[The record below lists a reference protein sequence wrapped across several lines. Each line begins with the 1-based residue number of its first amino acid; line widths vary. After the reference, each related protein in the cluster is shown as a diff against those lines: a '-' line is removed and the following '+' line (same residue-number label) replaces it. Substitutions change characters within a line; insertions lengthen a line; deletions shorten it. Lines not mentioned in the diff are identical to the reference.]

1 MANGGWEFSTASG
14 KLQGKIDWSS
24 SSNGSSANTSNITA
38 ILYARRVDG
47 YTTTGQS
54 WSGYVK
60 VQGKD
65 NSNQTNI
72 SFGHSVSVGGSWVEM
87 ARVTL
92 YNAKHNDDGSGS
104 ATVSGSVTGP
114 SGTGLSGITSSGSS
128 GITLDKIARYTSITS
143 FTVSKRDE
151 TSFTF
156 NWQTADTIDYAW
168 YSTNNGSNWTGVDVT
183 DGTSGSFNVT
193 GLSVGGTYNC
203 KLRVRRKDSQLTT
216 DSAVVSAKTNTAP
229 TTQINSY
236 TETTATVKWTSDGTS
251 NHIWYSVDNGSW
263 VDAGNVNATTGT
275 YTVSGLS
282 VNADHNIKTRVRK
295 SNTSNTY
302 DSSAAPFKTYNW
314 PNCTSAP
321 DFTIGNSVKLDFYNP
336 LNRTMSIRMWSHVSQ
351 GFVTDTINI
360 TGTTYTFT
368 PNENTLYSSIP
379 NNTSSTYNIDVTY
392 SGNKY
397 VKTGGKYSINTTAS
411 KPTFTNNFGLKDT
424 TVNDLTTAIG
434 NNQILVQNVSNI
446 NLTIASANKMV
457 ANKSA
462 TPRDYSILFGNL
474 NKSAITYTANDLD
487 VNVGVITSTG
497 NITATVVAYDSRG
510 SNTPVT
516 KSFNVIQYNAPRIDI
531 SGIQRLNN
539 YETETH
545 VKIAGTFDKVTVGNE
560 DKNLIKLVRF
570 RYKES
575 TSQTWESWTEISMR
589 AQGSGSYE
597 TNTVT
602 LQLDNTKQFNFQ
614 IEVTDRAKTTTTN
627 AILNV
632 GEPLMFLYT
641 NGKLELNA
649 NSEVAGTLAGALDVK
664 SSDLAIKQTHAT
676 TGKAIGFGIGGGGTN
691 RGCWDFVQGKWL
703 WYDDDNNFIINKPTI
718 VTGSIARNLA
728 SSGTI
733 SNTNIFTLNG
743 STDGLKL
750 DYEASTSD
758 VGVSKLY
765 TVDDDNA
772 RLELGNNVSGTY
784 TRACFIQNGQIKG
797 SKGGMWI
804 KDRDNALIRQGY
816 VGNGTYAAA
825 VGIGTLNGFWTIGNL
840 SGSENLIFNYTT
852 DTNYISGKNTSSA
865 FTLSNSGNF
874 SGNAANVTQ
883 KKSLSSINNIGYGT
897 NNGYCV
903 DVSAIAYW
911 NGAYSGTASNL
922 QYAAKGKI
930 PRMRSSAQMI
940 YKRQGYS
947 GAAWA
952 KTQMT
957 VESSLLVGSDF
968 AISGNTIKVNNANVN
983 RIKVTASCN
992 GLKMQSGN
1000 GCDMYVGV
1008 NVNGTSVDAIY
1019 TSGNSTVWRGGGSV
1033 TRIFSVANGNT
1044 IYMYAGSG
1052 DANKIEP
1059 LGPAVVVEDVSVW

>member
-1 MANGGWEFSTASG
+1 MASGGWEFSTASG
-14 KLQGKIDWSS
+14 KLQGKISWSS

-47 YTTTGQS
+47 YTTTGQL

-72 SFGHSVSVGGSWVEM
+72 SFDHSVSVGGSWVEM

-114 SGTGLSGITSSGSS
+114 SGTRLAGITSSGSS
-128 GITLDKIARYTSITS
+128 GITLDKIARYTSIKS

-151 TSFTF
+151 TSLTF
-156 NWQTADTIDYAW
+156 NWQTADTVDYVW

-203 KLRVRRKDSQLTT
+203 KIRVRRKDSQLTT
-216 DSAVVSAKTNTAP
+216 DSALVSAKTNTAP
-229 TTQINSY
+229 TTQITSY

-251 NHIWYSVDNGSW
+251 NHIWYLVDNGSW

-275 YTVSGLS
+275 YTVSGLT
-282 VNADHNIKTRVRK
+282 VNKDHNIKTRVRK

-302 DSSAAPFKTYNW
+302 DSAAAPFKTHNW
-314 PNCTSAP
+314 PSCTSAP

-351 GFVTDTINI
+351 DFVTDTINV

-368 PNENTLYSSIP
+368 PNENTLYASIP

-446 NLTIASANKMV
+446 NLTIASANKMI

-474 NKSAITYTANDLD
+474 NKSAIAYTANDLD
-487 VNVGVITSTG
+487 ANVGVITSTG

-510 SNTPVT
+510 SNTAVT
-516 KSFNVIQYNAPRIDI
+516 KSFDVKPYNAPRIDI

-545 VKIAGTFDKVTVGNE
+545 VKISGKFDRVTVNSE
-560 DKNLIKLVRF
+560 DKNLIELVRF

-575 TSQTWESWTEISMR
+575 TSQTWESWTEMSMHT
-589 AQGSGSYE
+589 QGSGSYE

-627 AILNV
+627 ALLNV
-632 GEPLMFLYT
+632 GEPLMFLHT
-641 NGKLELNA
+641 NGN
-649 NSEVAGTLAGALDVK
+649 LDVSGNINEKNYWCIANGNNTANYPYHRIATITVGTSQYRDTDGILEIRACYNSNFYGRLKVSVRTNSTGGGVDIAARWLERSGFGKTHVTIAEWGNTGDNVYADVYCYLPYAWPRIRVTQLDSTKTWNLINSNEVNNTTTSDKKGSVECYKDVATAAIQLRGKAYTKTSTSFDNTMNNIFDLVYPVGAIYISAVSTSPATLFGGTWVQLK
-664 SSDLAIKQTHAT
+664 SRFIYATGNAEGSGSACGKDSVSTGTGTSTISQSTST
-676 TGKAIGFGIGGGGTN
+676 TG
-691 RGCWDFVQGKWL
+691 Q
-703 WYDDDNNFIINKPTI
+703 
-718 VTGSIARNLA
+718 
-728 SSGTI
+728 SSGSTGTPSNNSTGGVTLTAAQSGLRQHKHTI
-733 SNTNIFTLNG
+733 TGNYAK
-743 STDGLKL
+743 D
-750 DYEASTSD
+750 
-758 VGVSKLY
+758 VSKQNIWGSPIWSNSDGSWCGQY
-765 TVDDDNA
+765 SGVTVNDVSAANA
-772 RLELGNNVSGTY
+772 
-784 TRACFIQNGQIKG
+784 
-797 SKGGMWI
+797 
-804 KDRDNALIRQGY
+804 
-816 VGNGTYAAA
+816 
-825 VGIGTLNGFWTIGNL
+825 
-840 SGSENLIFNYTT
+840 
-852 DTNYISGKNTSSA
+852 TSSHSH
-865 FTLSNSGNF
+865 TLSNH
-874 SGNAANVTQ
+874 TH
-883 KKSLSSINNIGYGT
+883 SLNNHTHSYSHTHGISY
-897 NNGYCV
+897 
-903 DVSAIAYW
+903 IAVYMW
-911 NGAYSGTASNL
+911 QRTA
-922 QYAAKGKI
+922 
-930 PRMRSSAQMI
+930 
-940 YKRQGYS
+940 
-947 GAAWA
+947 
-952 KTQMT
+952 
-957 VESSLLVGSDF
+957 
-968 AISGNTIKVNNANVN
+968 
-983 RIKVTASCN
+983 
-992 GLKMQSGN
+992 
-1000 GCDMYVGV
+1000 
-1008 NVNGTSVDAIY
+1008 
-1019 TSGNSTVWRGGGSV
+1019 
-1033 TRIFSVANGNT
+1033 
-1044 IYMYAGSG
+1044 
-1052 DANKIEP
+1052 
-1059 LGPAVVVEDVSVW
+1059 